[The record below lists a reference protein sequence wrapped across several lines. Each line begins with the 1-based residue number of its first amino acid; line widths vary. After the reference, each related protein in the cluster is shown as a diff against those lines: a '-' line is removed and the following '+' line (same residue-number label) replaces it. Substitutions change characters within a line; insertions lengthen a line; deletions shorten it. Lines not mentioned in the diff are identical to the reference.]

1 MGQTLNFNSLTSC
14 IEYLRK
20 LGLNIKR
27 TKYIKIEKVFHNFL
41 CKYSNKALPSNFEEV
56 SLIIDEYKKLK
67 VNKSLDSLKIN
78 KKAVKGKRV

>member
-1 MGQTLNFNSLTSC
+1 VGQTLNFNSLTSC

-41 CKYSNKALPSNFEEV
+41 CKYSNKALPSNF
-56 SLIIDEYKKLK
+56 DEYKKLK
-67 VNKSLDSLKIN
+67 VDKSLDSLKIN

>member
-41 CKYSNKALPSNFEEV
+41 CKYSNKALPSNF
-56 SLIIDEYKKLK
+56 DEYKKLK
-67 VNKSLDSLKIN
+67 VDKSLDSLKIN